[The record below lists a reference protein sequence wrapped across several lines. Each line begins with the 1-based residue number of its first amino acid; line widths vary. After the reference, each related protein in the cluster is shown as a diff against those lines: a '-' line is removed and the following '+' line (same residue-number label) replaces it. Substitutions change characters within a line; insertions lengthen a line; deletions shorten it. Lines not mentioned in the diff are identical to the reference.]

1 MLPIGRW
8 KGYGG
13 DTDYQGV
20 TWETVTWAC
29 GLWAKTERLTVFG
42 TVHAP
47 LIPATDRRQ

>member
-1 MLPIGRW
+1 
-8 KGYGG
+8 
-13 DTDYQGV
+13 V
-20 TWETVTWAC
+20 TWETVIWAC